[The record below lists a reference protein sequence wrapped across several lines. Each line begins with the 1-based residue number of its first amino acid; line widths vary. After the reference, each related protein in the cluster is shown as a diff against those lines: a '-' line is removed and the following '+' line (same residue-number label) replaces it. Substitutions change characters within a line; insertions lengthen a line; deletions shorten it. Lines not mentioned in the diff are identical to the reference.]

1 MPDYSAEGHLAVRH
15 LFRAVIRRDL
25 EAARRTG
32 AAFREPSHDISSRPR
47 QQGLGGELELM
58 ANSTKSGKTS
68 PAPRLVPDR
77 CAQCT
82 DRAERLFCNLPEEA
96 IERFDEIAMQIAYP
110 SRSIVFEEGQR
121 AAGIFVVCSGQIKLA
136 ATSRDGRTM
145 ILKIAV
151 PGDVLGLT
159 ATLNDQPYEVTAETL
174 EPCQIRSVRRRDFL
188 EFLSHYGE
196 VSRQAAQV
204 IAREYHEVFL
214 DARRLAL
221 SGSAAGRLAQLLLDW
236 ARTSSCG
243 KPELRFTMALTHE
256 ELANMAGTSRETVT
270 RLLNQFERDDLIVR
284 HGAAIVILRPA
295 EMERMV
301 G

>member
-1 MPDYSAEGHLAVRH
+1 
-15 LFRAVIRRDL
+15 
-25 EAARRTG
+25 
-32 AAFREPSHDISSRPR
+32 
-47 QQGLGGELELM
+47 
-58 ANSTKSGKTS
+58 
-68 PAPRLVPDR
+68 
-77 CAQCT
+77 
-82 DRAERLFCNLPEEA
+82 
-96 IERFDEIAMQIAYP
+96 
-110 SRSIVFEEGQR
+110 
-121 AAGIFVVCSGQIKLA
+121 
-136 ATSRDGRTM
+136 
-145 ILKIAV
+145 
-151 PGDVLGLT
+151 VLGLT

-188 EFLSHYGE
+188 EFLSQFGD
-196 VSRQAAQV
+196 VSRHTAQV

-236 ARTSSCG
+236 ARTGSCG

-270 RLLNQFERDDLIVR
+270 RLLNQFERDELIAR
-284 HGAAIVILRPA
+284 HGAAIVILRPT

>member
-1 MPDYSAEGHLAVRH
+1 
-15 LFRAVIRRDL
+15 
-25 EAARRTG
+25 
-32 AAFREPSHDISSRPR
+32 
-47 QQGLGGELELM
+47 M
-58 ANSTKSGKTS
+58 ATSGKNGT
-68 PAPRLVPDR
+68 PTATRQVPER

-96 IERFDEIAMQIAYP
+96 IERFDEIAMQISYP

-159 ATLNDQPYEVTAETL
+159 ATLNDLPYEVTAETL

-188 EFLSHYGE
+188 EFLSHFGD
-196 VSRQAAQV
+196 VSRHAAQV

-270 RLLNQFERDDLIVR
+270 RLLNQFERDELIAR
-284 HGAAIVILRPA
+284 HGASISILHPVD
-295 EMERMV
+295 MERMV

>member
-15 LFRAVIRRDL
+15 LHREICRRDL
-25 EAARRTG
+25 EAAWGTS
-32 AAFREPSHDISSRPR
+32 AAFREIPYGISTRRAPKI
-47 QQGLGGELELM
+47 LGGELELM
-58 ANSTKSGKTS
+58 AISGKSGNNST
-68 PAPRLVPDR
+68 PRQVPER

-82 DRAERLFCNLPEEA
+82 DRAERLFCNLPDEA
-96 IERFDEIAMQIAYP
+96 IERFDEIAMQISYP

-121 AAGIFVVCSGQIKLA
+121 AQGIFVVCSGQIKLA

-159 ATLNDQPYEVTAETL
+159 ATLNDLPYEVTAETL

-188 EFLSHYGE
+188 EFLSHYGD

-236 ARTSSCG
+236 ARTGSCG

-256 ELANMAGTSRETVT
+256 ELANMAETPREPVT
-270 RLLNQFERDDLIVR
+270 RLLNQFEREDLIVR
-284 HGAAIVILRPA
+284 HGSTIVILRA
-295 EMERMV
+295 TEMERMV

>member
-1 MPDYSAEGHLAVRH
+1 MPTLMRNQPS
-15 LFRAVIRRDL
+15 
-25 EAARRTG
+25 AAR
-32 AAFREPSHDISSRPR
+32 
-47 QQGLGGELELM
+47 Q
-58 ANSTKSGKTS
+58 
-68 PAPRLVPDR
+68 VPDR

-82 DRAERLFCNLPEEA
+82 ERTDRIFCNLPEEA
-96 IERFDEIAMQIAYP
+96 IERFDEIAVQIAYP

-121 AAGIFVVCSGQIKLA
+121 ASGIFVICSGQIKLS

-145 ILKIAV
+145 ILKIAM

-159 ATLNDQPYEVTAETL
+159 ATLNDMPHEVTAETL

-188 EFLSHYGE
+188 EFLGE
-196 VSRQAAQV
+196 FGHVSRQAAQA

-236 ARTSSCG
+236 ARTGSCG
-243 KPELRFTMALTHE
+243 KPEMRFTMALTHE

-270 RLLNQFERDDLIVR
+270 RLLNQFERDELIAR
-284 HGAAIVILRPA
+284 HGASIVILRPT

>member
-1 MPDYSAEGHLAVRH
+1 M
-15 LFRAVIRRDL
+15 
-25 EAARRTG
+25 
-32 AAFREPSHDISSRPR
+32 SSP
-47 QQGLGGELELM
+47 L
-58 ANSTKSGKTS
+58 KTS
-68 PAPRLVPDR
+68 AAALRQTPDR

-82 DRAERLFCNLPEEA
+82 ERADRIFCNLPDEA
-96 IERFDEIAMQIAYP
+96 IERFDEIAMQISYP

-121 AAGIFVVCSGQIKLA
+121 AAGIFIVCSGQIKLSS
-136 ATSRDGRTM
+136 TSRDGRTM

-159 ATLNDQPYEVTAETL
+159 ATLNDLPYEVTAETL
-174 EPCQIRSVRRRDFL
+174 EPCRIRSVRRRDFL
-188 EFLSHYGE
+188 DFLAQFGQ

-270 RLLNQFERDDLIVR
+270 RLLNQFEREELIIR
-284 HGAAIVILRPA
+284 HGASIVILSPT
-295 EMERMV
+295 EMEHLV

>member
-1 MPDYSAEGHLAVRH
+1 
-15 LFRAVIRRDL
+15 
-25 EAARRTG
+25 
-32 AAFREPSHDISSRPR
+32 
-47 QQGLGGELELM
+47 M
-58 ANSTKSGKTS
+58 ANSVKNGNSQ
-68 PAPRLVPDR
+68 APRAVPDR

-82 DRAERLFCNLPEEA
+82 DRLERLFCNLPAEV
-96 IERFDEIAMQIAYP
+96 IDRFDEIAMQISYP
-110 SRSIVFEEGQR
+110 SRSVLFEEGQR
-121 AAGIFVVCSGQIKLA
+121 APGIFVVCSGQIKLA

-145 ILKIAV
+145 ILRIAV

-159 ATLNDQPYEVTAETL
+159 ATLNDQPCEVTAETL
-174 EPCQIRSVRRRDFL
+174 EPCQVRSVRRRDFL
-188 EFLSHYGE
+188 EFLGQFGE

-221 SGSAAGRLAQLLLDW
+221 AGSAAGRLAQLLLDW
-236 ARTSSCG
+236 ANTSACG
-243 KPELRFTMALTHE
+243 KPGLRFTMALTHE

-270 RLLNQFERDDLIVR
+270 RLLNQFERDELIAR
-284 HGAAIVILRPA
+284 HGSTIVILRPT